1 MKRWILSVLFSIFLS
16 CPAVSYAAGDA
27 PDLGKATLI
36 DLELFK
42 FPFGANPDSN
52 AVKEKKG
59 EGEARYDEKKEKEI
73 QEKKV
78 DDAIRKAWEGK

>member
-1 MKRWILSVLFSIFLS
+1 MGPFCFVFNSSELS
-16 CPAVSYAAGDA
+16 VSYAAGDS

-36 DLELFK
+36 DLELLRV
-42 FPFGANPDSN
+42 PFGANPDSN
-52 AVKEKKG
+52 AVKDKKG
-59 EGEARYDEKKEKEI
+59 EGEAGYDEKKEKQI